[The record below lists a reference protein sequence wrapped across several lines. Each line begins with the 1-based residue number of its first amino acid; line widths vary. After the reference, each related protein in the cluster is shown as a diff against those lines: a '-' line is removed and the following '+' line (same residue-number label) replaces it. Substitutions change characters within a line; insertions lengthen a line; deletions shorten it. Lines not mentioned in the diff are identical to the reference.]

1 MSLELL
7 TDKLDALEQYG
18 RKNTLEIRGV
28 PFSENE
34 NVRDLV
40 LATCRAVGVDVG
52 AEAIDICHR
61 LKASAAQPT
70 PAIVAKFVRRDVA
83 HQVLS
88 GKKQVR
94 RLSSRVFGLPGEE
107 QPVYI
112 NGSLTLVRRK
122 MLSQAKKLQ
131 RERGYKYVWVD
142 WAGNVKIR
150 PVDKGRVFT
159 VNNENELQTFMAK
172 CA

>member
-1 MSLELL
+1 MEILTKQGGIIKTQEKIISALQGDNLQLKKSVELL

-40 LATCRAVGVDVG
+40 IATCRAVGVDVG
-52 AEAIDICHR
+52 AEAIDVCHR

-94 RLSSRVFGLPGEE
+94 RMSSRVFGLPGEE

-122 MLSQAKKLQ
+122 MLS
-131 RERGYKYVWVD
+131 
-142 WAGNVKIR
+142 
-150 PVDKGRVFT
+150 
-159 VNNENELQTFMAK
+159 
-172 CA
+172 